1 MKTRRLAFIAILAGA
16 AALRFVPLWFG
27 LPYPHARP
35 DEATAIGHAAG
46 MLSGDLNP
54 HFFNWPTLTLYLF
67 AGVFTAA
74 KATAGTLSND
84 AMTLLA
90 RGVVAVTGVAT
101 IAALAWLGRLIA
113 DEATGLVAALFL
125 AVPVLH
131 VRDSHFATTDVPTAF
146 LATLALALV
155 TRAAATKLTR
165 DFGAAG
171 VVSGLAVASK
181 YTAAALIATAVAA
194 PSLAAAGVFAAAMCV
209 GFAAGAPFALL
220 DPRAFLAD
228 FAFERSH
235 LSAGQA
241 VDLGRGWVY
250 HLTTSLPYGLGVPIF
265 AAAAAGFV
273 VVLWV
278 CGRRAAGPVAFALV
292 YYAAIGSGRT
302 VFFRYVIPLIPVAC
316 LMAAVAVRQAALR
329 LAPRAG
335 MTIEACTALLAV
347 ALAAPSAI
355 GSVRLD
361 IRLARTDTR
370 VLAANWLGPRLDADS
385 TVYDAGGDYTRLW
398 LGPRPYHSWRYDEAA
413 LSFAG
418 AGDSLPDWIVVD
430 HSPLDG
436 YTRVPAGIERLV
448 RERYTKAYGVRPG
461 PGGGSP
467 VYDRQDAFFLPIA
480 GFRGVERPGPEIV
493 IYRRRSD

>member
-125 AVPVLH
+125 AVAVLH

-181 YTAAALIATAVAA
+181 YTAATLIATAVAA

-292 YYAAIGSGRT
+292 YYAAIGSGLYG
-302 VFFRYVIPLIPVAC
+302 FLPVCHSADTRGLPDGRRGGAPGC
-316 LMAAVAVRQAALR
+316 AATGAAGR
-329 LAPRAG
+329 DDHRGVHGASRGRAG
-335 MTIEACTALLAV
+335 GTVGNRIRPAGH
-347 ALAAPSAI
+347 PSRAH
-355 GSVRLD
+355 RHA
-361 IRLARTDTR
+361 RPRRQLART
-370 VLAANWLGPRLDADS
+370 AA
-385 TVYDAGGDYTRLW
+385 
-398 LGPRPYHSWRYDEAA
+398 
-413 LSFAG
+413 
-418 AGDSLPDWIVVD
+418 
-430 HSPLDG
+430 
-436 YTRVPAGIERLV
+436 
-448 RERYTKAYGVRPG
+448 
-461 PGGGSP
+461 
-467 VYDRQDAFFLPIA
+467 
-480 GFRGVERPGPEIV
+480 
-493 IYRRRSD
+493 RRRQHGL